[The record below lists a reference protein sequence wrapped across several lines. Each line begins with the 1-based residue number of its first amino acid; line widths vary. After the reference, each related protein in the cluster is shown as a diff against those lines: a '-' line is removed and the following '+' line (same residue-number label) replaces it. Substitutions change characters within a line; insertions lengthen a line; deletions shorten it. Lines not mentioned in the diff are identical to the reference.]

1 MKVVFLSSWFPN
13 RTDPLNGDFVER
25 HAVAVSRLCQAA
37 VVYVQSDPAM
47 RRRGFEV
54 TEQQVEKLL
63 EVVLYFARYQ
73 GRIKALNRLINLWR
87 YGKGYLIGFRMIRRK
102 FGKPDILHASI
113 LYPIVPLAWLLS
125 MLLRVPFIVSEHATL
140 YLKVDT
146 RDLPWGWLT
155 RRSVKAAFTIAP
167 VTRNL
172 TGAMVK
178 HGYRGNYTEVPNV
191 VDTELFKP
199 APTDVPRGK
208 FRFIHVS
215 SMKEEQKNISGILRS
230 VKRLW
235 EIRNDFTIEFIGPVF
250 QGHLDL
256 SHELGLPQEVIVFSG
271 ALPHAAIARH
281 MQQAHA
287 LVMFSRHE
295 NLPCV
300 ILEAMACGLPIVS
313 SAVGGIR
320 EAVQEEHGILVSP
333 GNESELLGA
342 ILFMITH
349 YATFDR
355 TAIRQYVLE
364 HFSMAIIAGK
374 FQEIYSQ
381 ALGAGKHV

>member
-13 RTDPLNGDFVER
+13 RTDPFNGDFVER
-25 HAVAVSRLCQAA
+25 HALAVSRLCQAA

-47 RRRGFEV
+47 RNRVFEV
-54 TEQQVEKLL
+54 TEQQAEALL
-63 EVVLYFARYQ
+63 EVVVYCARYQ

-87 YGKGYLIGFRMIRRK
+87 YGKGYFLGFTILRRK

-113 LYPIVPLAWLLS
+113 LYPIVPLAWFLS
-125 MLLRVPFIVSEHATL
+125 MLMRIPFIVSEHSTL

-155 RRSVKAAFTIAP
+155 RRAARAAFTIAP
-167 VTRNL
+167 VTSNL
-172 TGAMVK
+172 TGAMQR
-178 HGYRGNYTEVPNV
+178 HGYQGNYTAVPNV

-199 APTDVPRGK
+199 APANVPREK
-208 FRFIHVS
+208 IRFLHVS
-215 SMKEEQKNISGILRS
+215 SMKEEQKNISGILRC

-250 QGHLDL
+250 QGQLDL
-256 SHELGLPQEVIVFSG
+256 SREMGIPQDVVVFSG
-271 ALPHAAIARH
+271 ALPHAEIARH
-281 MQQAHA
+281 MQQAHV
-287 LVMFSRHE
+287 LVMFSWHE

-320 EAVQEEHGILVSP
+320 EAVREEHGILVSP

-355 TAIRQYVLE
+355 EVIRRYAVE
-364 HFSMAIIAGK
+364 HFSMATIAGK